1 MYPFLEAS
9 GREKKDELLLFT
21 AKGAPLLS
29 AYALWPT
36 VGGDKYFCCFGR
48 YVSALLKDGEKPT
61 LDNAVARGWP
71 ASVHI
76 IGKVS

>member
-1 MYPFLEAS
+1 M
-9 GREKKDELLLFT
+9 
-21 AKGAPLLS
+21 S